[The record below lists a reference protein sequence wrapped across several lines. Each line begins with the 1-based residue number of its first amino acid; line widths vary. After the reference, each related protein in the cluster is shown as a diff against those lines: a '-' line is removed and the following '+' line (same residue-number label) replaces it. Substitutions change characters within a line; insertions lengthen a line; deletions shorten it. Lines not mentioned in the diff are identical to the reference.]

1 MLNPSIDPPNASF
14 MIKRDSKVM
23 SLMNAFARVLVGF
36 CAVKEKSVMGA
47 VVSERQLSISL
58 YLSSMISS
66 IVRSSSCERSILL
79 IRDVDS
85 AYFLNKRGFFGL
97 IFSGGPISSLILLNQ
112 FLLYT
117 RLFSRYV
124 RIDCSIFSL
133 ESAIYVQTVIIS
145 SRDTDF
151 LHETIVFW
159 TGGSVS
165 DALDKGFVV
174 LM

>member
-1 MLNPSIDPPNASF
+1 
-14 MIKRDSKVM
+14 M
-23 SLMNAFARVLVGF
+23 SLMKALARVLVGF
-36 CAVKEKSVMGA
+36 WAVKEKSVIGA

-66 IVRSSSCERSILL
+66 MVRSSSCERSILL
-79 IRDVDS
+79 INDVDS
-85 AYFLNKRGFFGL
+85 AYFLNNRGFFGL

-117 RLFSRYV
+117 RRFSRQV

-145 SRDTDF
+145 SSDTDF
-151 LHETIVFW
+151 LRESFLSW
-159 TGGSVS
+159 EEGSVS

-174 LM
+174 LMQFSSIYNSGFLPLIYFS